1 MILREDD
8 VTPSCV
14 DSLMTRHGLP
24 LVDRDSV
31 DAFLAPAAGEPPHA
45 LLFFTGDPATH
56 RETGDVAVVLP
67 ELLAAFRGRLHAAVV
82 ARTAEKALE
91 RRFHV
96 AVLPSLVVTRGA
108 EVIGVL
114 PRVCDWADY
123 TARIAAWLDPA
134 APVMSPSE
142 GPRVRIVTP

>member
-8 VTPSCV
+8 VAPSCV
-14 DSLMTRHGLP
+14 DSLTIRHGLP

-31 DAFLAPAAGEPPHA
+31 DAFLWPAAGEPPHA

-56 RETGDVAVVLP
+56 QETGDVAVVLP
-67 ELLAAFRGRLHAAVV
+67 ELLAAFRGRLRAAVV
-82 ARTAEKALE
+82 ARAAEDGLK

-96 AVLPSLVVTRGA
+96 VVLPSLVVMRGT
-108 EVIGVL
+108 ETIGVL

-123 TARIAAWLDPA
+123 TARITAWLDPA
-134 APVMSPSE
+134 ASVMPPSE
-142 GPRVRIVTP
+142 GPRVKIVTP